1 VAKRVEIER
10 EGVGGGVEV
19 GIVESVRKIDTVL
32 LDKKSRRRMRRA
44 LGRRLAEQADV

>member
-1 VAKRVEIER
+1 MARRVER

-19 GIVESVRKIDTVL
+19 GVVESVRKIDTAP

-44 LGRRLAEQADV
+44 LGRRLAEQGNV